1 MGWEEAAVVAPAL
14 TLRRLRRDTGVTWR
28 PHDPPVS
35 TSTIA
40 AEKPLLRGIS
50 HEIAAGVALLAWGAL
65 VLAARPGLPR
75 AASNVYGASLFT
87 LFLVSA
93 AYHRPTWKA
102 RARLLMRRLDHS
114 AIFLLI
120 AGTYTP
126 FCLLLPRAS
135 GLPLLA
141 IVWGG
146 AIAGVAQSILWVRA
160 PKPLV
165 AAVYVLLGWVIV
177 PVVPALRAALG
188 GGAILL
194 LFAGGAAYT
203 LGAVVYAAR
212 RPDPF
217 PRVFGY
223 HEVFHA
229 LVIVAACCHFVV
241 ATRAIRAL

>member
-1 MGWEEAAVVAPAL
+1 MIPDVPAL
-14 TLRRLRRDTGVTWR
+14 VQ
-28 PHDPPVS
+28 
-35 TSTIA
+35 
-40 AEKPLLRGIS
+40 EKPLLRGVS
-50 HEIAAGVALLAWGAL
+50 HEVAAAGALFAWITLAMVAG
-65 VLAARPGLPR
+65 PGRAR
-75 AASNVYGASLFT
+75 AAANVYGASLFS
-87 LFLVSA
+87 LFFVSA
-93 AYHRPTWKA
+93 LYHRPRWTA

-146 AIAGVAQSILWVRA
+146 AAAGVLQSILWVRA

-165 AAVYVLLGWVIV
+165 AAVYVLLGWAVV
-177 PVVPALRAALG
+177 PVVPALRDALG
-188 GGAILL
+188 GGAIAL

-203 LGAVVYAAR
+203 VGAIVYAAR

-229 LVIVAACCHFVV
+229 LVIAAAACHFAVAA
-241 ATRAIRAL
+241 AAIRAL